1 MNVEQEIKNLQQ
13 RVSALENRIQE
24 LESPKQAQTPSANEG
39 AVGIIYQG
47 RVR

>member
-1 MNVEQEIKNLQQ
+1 MNVEQEIKKLQQ
-13 RVSALENRIQE
+13 KISDLENRIQK
-24 LESPKQAQTPSANEG
+24 LESPKQVQAPSANEG